1 MSRSQRAML
10 AAAVV
15 AMAVTAC
22 GKGGGG
28 GGAPRGGPALAVDV
42 AKAQQQDIATYVTLD
57 GQIAPV
63 QEATL
68 SSPQSGNVAAVYV
81 NEGQH
86 VSSGQLLAKLDDAT
100 LRASLAQQQ
109 AVVQQQSAQLGSA
122 TLQAPVTAAQ
132 ASNTVVTAQQ
142 QLAQARNGVQTAQAA
157 YQSALS
163 TYNADKQLLAQG
175 YVAQTQYEQAR
186 SQYVQAQQALN
197 NARETQRQAVTALRY
212 AQTQGANMMPIQG
225 QQIAVNRGQLAAA
238 QAQVRLLETEIAQ
251 TSITAPFNG
260 VVTQRL
266 LDPGAFASPN
276 QPVVR
281 VSQIDSVYVNVN
293 VPDDDLPYV
302 HARTPVTF
310 STSSLGKKSYNA
322 AVMDVNA
329 TPTQGTL
336 SYRARVRVANP
347 SDLLRG
353 GMLVSVTVRKE
364 LHRGAVVVPRT
375 AVFQSD
381 TGANVYTVAEMPS
394 PAPGAAGAPGG
405 AAPAGG
411 APGGA
416 AAGRGSGRRGSAP
429 PAIDE
434 GQADPGADRA
444 ANGHAVRDRQR
455 AGSSRNDRDHD
466 PARRA
471 AGQQHRRDRS
481 ARRRSTA
488 RSTVMRSPAVSRAL
502 AGVALTALALASTP
516 AFAQPAAPAPA
527 ADRDPAPRCVD
538 GSACPRRPET
548 PGPSGGS
555 AAINATA
562 IPELLPAEQASP
574 LPFPAYGTPAP
585 VSDVRTV
592 AGVPQV
598 ITLRRP
604 C

>member
-10 AAAVV
+10 AAVVV
-15 AMAVTAC
+15 AMAVSAC

-28 GGAPRGGPALAVDV
+28 SGRGGSPPLAVDV
-42 AKAQQQDIATYVTLD
+42 AKAQRQDIATFVTLD

-86 VSSGQLLAKLDDAT
+86 VSSGQVLAKLDDST
-100 LRASLAQQQ
+100 LRASLAQQV

-122 TLQAPVTAAQ
+122 NLQAPVTAAQ

-142 QLAQARNGVQTAQAA
+142 QLAQARNAVQTAQAA
-157 YQSALS
+157 YESALS
-163 TYNADKQLLAQG
+163 TYNADKQLLTEG

-197 NARETQRQAVTALRY
+197 SARESQRQAITALQY
-212 AQTQGANMMPIQG
+212 AQTQGRNMMPIQG

-266 LDPGAFASPN
+266 LDPGAFAGPN

-281 VSQIDSVYVNVN
+281 VSQIDTVYVNVN

-302 HARTPVTF
+302 HTGTPVTF
-310 STSSLGKKSYNA
+310 STSSIGNAAYKA

-336 SYRARVRVANP
+336 SYRARVRVPNP
-347 SDLLRG
+347 NDRLRG

-381 TGANVYTVAEMPS
+381 TGANVYTVAELP
-394 PAPGAAGAPGG
+394 PAAPGAP
-405 AAPAGG
+405 G

-416 AAGRGSGRRGSAP
+416 AAGGAAPGGAASGGARGAAGGGPPGPPPPRLMKAKQIPVQIGLQTDTLTEIVSAQVHPGTTVITTRPDALTDNSTVAITPPAGGRRR
-429 PAIDE
+429 
-434 GQADPGADRA
+434 GA
-444 ANGHAVRDRQR
+444 Q
-455 AGSSRNDRDHD
+455 
-466 PARRA
+466 
-471 AGQQHRRDRS
+471 
-481 ARRRSTA
+481 
-488 RSTVMRSPAVSRAL
+488 
-502 AGVALTALALASTP
+502 
-516 AFAQPAAPAPA
+516 
-527 ADRDPAPRCVD
+527 
-538 GSACPRRPET
+538 
-548 PGPSGGS
+548 
-555 AAINATA
+555 
-562 IPELLPAEQASP
+562 
-574 LPFPAYGTPAP
+574 
-585 VSDVRTV
+585 
-592 AGVPQV
+592 
-598 ITLRRP
+598 
-604 C
+604 